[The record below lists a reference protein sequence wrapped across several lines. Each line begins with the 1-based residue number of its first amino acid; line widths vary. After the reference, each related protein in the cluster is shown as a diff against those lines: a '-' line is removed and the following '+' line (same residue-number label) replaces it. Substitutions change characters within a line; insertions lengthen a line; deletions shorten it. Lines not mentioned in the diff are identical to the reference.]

1 MLLGIAAVLAL
12 LTALVTGGRLAAL
25 ADLQLRRS
33 YLVAIALGAQI
44 IVVSIVPGSFD
55 GLHEPVHLA
64 TYVVLAAFLWSNRQ
78 IVGLPLVAAGAATNA
93 AAIFANDGVMPAS
106 PSALATAGMPAD
118 KAGEFANS
126 AVVDHAQLSW
136 LGDIFAVPAS
146 WPLSNVFSVG
156 DGLIALGVAVALHGV
171 SESRAAAGATA
182 LRRRIAAIAAGR

>member
-1 MLLGIAAVLAL
+1 MLLGIATVLAL
-12 LTALVTGGRLAAL
+12 LTVLVTGGRLSAL
-25 ADLQLRRS
+25 AELQLRRS

-44 IVVSIVPGSFD
+44 VVVSIVPGSFD

-64 TYVVLAAFLWSNRQ
+64 TYVVLAAFLWSNRR

-118 KAGEFANS
+118 KATEFANS
-126 AVVDHAQLSW
+126 AVVDQAQLPW

-156 DGLIALGVAVALHGV
+156 DLLIALGVAVALHGL
-171 SESRAAAGATA
+171 SESRAAAAATG
-182 LRRRIAAIAAGR
+182 LRRRIAAIATTR